1 MADEGRDDAAASD
14 MADAARAAGLRY
26 ADPSEPGIKR
36 VRRGRGF
43 SYRDAAGRRVTDSA
57 TLTRIR
63 ALAIPPAWHDVWICA
78 SARGHI
84 QAIGRDAR
92 GRTQYR
98 YHADWTKARDETKF
112 ERSIAFARAL
122 PRLRRRVARDL
133 RRPGM
138 PRDKVLAAVVR
149 LLDRTL
155 LRVGNERYARENSS
169 FGLTTLRNRHARPDG
184 RGGILLSFRGKG
196 GKRLKVGLNDRRLVR
211 VIRACQDLPGQHLFE
226 YRDDDGEER
235 PIESSD
241 VNGYIRDVTGD
252 DFTAKDFRTWAATVL
267 AAQELTRNDD
277 VPAVVRA
284 VAEQLGN
291 TPAVCRRSYI
301 NPAVL
306 APRSQRQTAPATPTL
321 TRPAGLS
328 SDERRV
334 LALLRRAHSDAARRM
349 S

>member
-1 MADEGRDDAAASD
+1 MADEGRDAATASD
-14 MADAARAAGLRY
+14 GVAAARAAGLRY
-26 ADPSEPGIKR
+26 ADPAEPGIR
-36 VRRGRGF
+36 RIRRGRGF
-43 SYRDAAGRRVTDSA
+43 SYRDAAGRLVKDPA
-57 TLTRIR
+57 TLARIR
-63 ALAIPPAWHDVWICA
+63 ALAIPPAWREVWICA

-84 QAIGRDAR
+84 QAMGRDAR
-92 GRTQYR
+92 GRRQYR
-98 YHADWTKARDETKF
+98 YHADWTKARDQTKF

-184 RGGILLSFRGKG
+184 RGGMRLSFRGKG
-196 GKRLKVGLNDRRLVR
+196 GKRFEVGLSDRRLVR
-211 VIRACQDLPGQHLFE
+211 IIRACQDLPGQRLFE
-226 YRDDDGEER
+226 YRDENGDER
-235 PIESSD
+235 PVESED
-241 VNGYIRDVTGD
+241 VNDYIRAVTGD

-267 AAQELTRNDD
+267 AAQELRRNDD
-277 VPAVVRA
+277 LPAVVRA

-301 NPAVL
+301 NPVVL
-306 APRSQRQTAPATPTL
+306 VPADPRPNAHVAPVL
-321 TRPAGLS
+321 TGPSGLN
-328 SDERRV
+328 SDERHV
-334 LALLRRAHSDAARRM
+334 LALLRRARSAAARAA
-349 S
+349 